1 MHSEPQPLNIK
12 RRIEMKEELIA
23 YIMKEFVED
32 PDEEIDDNTPLM
44 SSGLIDS
51 LSIVSLVAFIDK
63 KYGVKIPDEK
73 GTVENFETVT
83 KIIDIINQFK
93 K

>member
-1 MHSEPQPLNIK
+1 
-12 RRIEMKEELIA
+12 MKEELIA

-32 PDEEIDDNTPLM
+32 PDQEIDETTPLI

-51 LSIVSLVAFIDK
+51 LSIISLVVFIDK
-63 KYGVKIPDEK
+63 KFGVKIPDEK
-73 GTVENFETVT
+73 GTVENFETIT
-83 KIIDIINQFK
+83 KIIETVNEFK

>member
-1 MHSEPQPLNIK
+1 
-12 RRIEMKEELIA
+12 MKEELIA

-32 PDEEIDDNTPLM
+32 PDQEIDETTPLI

-51 LSIVSLVAFIDK
+51 LSIISLVAFIDK
-63 KYGVKIPDEK
+63 KFGVKIPDEK
-73 GTVENFETVT
+73 GTVENFETIT
-83 KIIDIINQFK
+83 KIIETVNEFK

>member
-1 MHSEPQPLNIK
+1 
-12 RRIEMKEELIA
+12 MKEELIA

-32 PDEEIDDNTPLM
+32 PDQEIDETTPLI

-63 KYGVKIPDEK
+63 KFGVRISDEK
-73 GTVENFETVT
+73 GTVENFETIT
-83 KIIDIINQFK
+83 KIIETINEFRK
-93 K
+93 

>member
-1 MHSEPQPLNIK
+1 
-12 RRIEMKEELIA
+12 MKEELIA

-32 PDEEIDDNTPLM
+32 PDQKIDETTLLI

-63 KYGVKIPDEK
+63 KFGVKIPDEK
-73 GTVENFETVT
+73 GTVDNFETIT
-83 KIIDIINQFK
+83 KIIETVNEFK

>member
-1 MHSEPQPLNIK
+1 
-12 RRIEMKEELIA
+12 MKEELIA

-83 KIIDIINQFK
+83 KIIDVINEFK

>member
-1 MHSEPQPLNIK
+1 
-12 RRIEMKEELIA
+12 MKEELIE
-23 YIMKEFVED
+23 YIKKEFVED
-32 PDEEIDDNTPLM
+32 PDEEIDENTPLM

-73 GTVENFETVT
+73 GTVENFETIT
-83 KIIDIINQFK
+83 KIIDIVNQFK

>member
-1 MHSEPQPLNIK
+1 
-12 RRIEMKEELIA
+12 MKEELIA

-32 PDEEIDDNTPLM
+32 PDEEIDENTPLM

-63 KYGVKIPDEK
+63 KYGIKIPDEK

-83 KIIDIINQFK
+83 KIIDVINEFK

>member
-1 MHSEPQPLNIK
+1 
-12 RRIEMKEELIA
+12 MKEELID

-32 PDEEIDDNTPLM
+32 PDEEIDESTPLI

-63 KYGVKIPDEK
+63 KFGVKIPDEK

-83 KIIDIINQFK
+83 KIIDIISEFK

>member
-1 MHSEPQPLNIK
+1 
-12 RRIEMKEELIA
+12 MKEELIE
-23 YIMKEFVED
+23 YIKKEFVED
-32 PDEEIDDNTPLM
+32 PDEEIDENTPLM

-73 GTVENFETVT
+73 GTVDNFETVT

>member
-1 MHSEPQPLNIK
+1 
-12 RRIEMKEELIA
+12 MKEELIE

-32 PDEEIDDNTPLM
+32 LDEELDENTPLI

-51 LSIVSLVAFIDK
+51 LSVVSLVAFIDK

-73 GTVENFETVT
+73 GTVDNFETVS
-83 KIIDIINQFK
+83 KIIETINEFK

>member
-1 MHSEPQPLNIK
+1 
-12 RRIEMKEELIA
+12 MKKELIE

-32 PDEEIDDNTPLM
+32 PDEELDENTPLI
-44 SSGLIDS
+44 SAGLIDS
-51 LSIVSLVAFIDK
+51 LSVVSLVAFIDK

-73 GTVENFETVT
+73 GTVDNFETIS
-83 KIIDIINQFK
+83 KIIETINEFK

>member
-1 MHSEPQPLNIK
+1 
-12 RRIEMKEELIA
+12 MKEELIE

-32 PDEEIDDNTPLM
+32 PDEEIDENTPLM

>member
-1 MHSEPQPLNIK
+1 
-12 RRIEMKEELIA
+12 MKDELIA

-32 PDEEIDDNTPLM
+32 PDEEINETTLLI

-63 KYGVKIPDEK
+63 KFGVKIPDEK
-73 GTVENFETVT
+73 GTVDNFETIN
-83 KIIDIINQFK
+83 KIIETINEFK

>member
-1 MHSEPQPLNIK
+1 
-12 RRIEMKEELIA
+12 MKEELIA

-32 PDEEIDDNTPLM
+32 PDQEIDETTLLI

-63 KYGVKIPDEK
+63 KFGVKIPDEK
-73 GTVENFETVT
+73 GTVDNFETIN
-83 KIIDIINQFK
+83 KIIETINEFK
-93 K
+93 KS

>member
-1 MHSEPQPLNIK
+1 
-12 RRIEMKEELIA
+12 MKEELIE

-32 PDEEIDDNTPLM
+32 PDEELDENTPLI
-44 SSGLIDS
+44 SAGLIDS
-51 LSIVSLVAFIDK
+51 LSVVSLVAFIDK

-73 GTVENFETVT
+73 GTVDNFETIS
-83 KIIDIINQFK
+83 KIIETINEFK

>member
-1 MHSEPQPLNIK
+1 
-12 RRIEMKEELIA
+12 MKEELIE
-23 YIMKEFVED
+23 YIKKEFVED
-32 PDEEIDDNTPLM
+32 PDEEIDENTPLM

-83 KIIDIINQFK
+83 KIIDVVNQFQK
-93 K
+93 

>member
-1 MHSEPQPLNIK
+1 
-12 RRIEMKEELIA
+12 MKEELIA

-32 PDEEIDDNTPLM
+32 PDEAINETTPLI

-63 KYGVKIPDEK
+63 KFGVKIPDEK
-73 GTVENFETVT
+73 GTVENFETIT
-83 KIIDIINQFK
+83 KIIETINEFK

>member
-1 MHSEPQPLNIK
+1 
-12 RRIEMKEELIA
+12 MKEELIA

-32 PDEEIDDNTPLM
+32 PDQEIDETTLLI

-63 KYGVKIPDEK
+63 KFGVKIPDEK
-73 GTVENFETVT
+73 GTVDNFETIN
-83 KIIDIINQFK
+83 KIIETINEFK

>member
-1 MHSEPQPLNIK
+1 
-12 RRIEMKEELIA
+12 MKEELVA

-32 PDEEIDDNTPLM
+32 PDQEIDETTLLI

-51 LSIVSLVAFIDK
+51 LSIVSLVTFIDK
-63 KYGVKIPDEK
+63 KFGVKIPDEK
-73 GTVENFETVT
+73 GTVDNFETIN
-83 KIIDIINQFK
+83 KIIETINEFK

>member
-1 MHSEPQPLNIK
+1 
-12 RRIEMKEELIA
+12 MKEELIE
-23 YIMKEFVED
+23 YIKKEFVED
-32 PDEEIDDNTPLM
+32 PDEEIDESTPLM

-73 GTVENFETVT
+73 GTVDNFETVT
-83 KIIDIINQFK
+83 KIMDIINEFK
-93 K
+93 R

>member
-1 MHSEPQPLNIK
+1 
-12 RRIEMKEELIA
+12 MKEELIK

-32 PDEEIDDNTPLM
+32 PDEEIDENTPLM

-51 LSIVSLVAFIDK
+51 LSIVSLVAFVDK

-73 GTVENFETVT
+73 GTVENFETVN

>member
-1 MHSEPQPLNIK
+1 
-12 RRIEMKEELIA
+12 MKEELIA

-32 PDEEIDDNTPLM
+32 PDQEIDETTPLI

-51 LSIVSLVAFIDK
+51 LSIISLVAFIDK
-63 KYGVKIPDEK
+63 KFGVKIPDEK
-73 GTVENFETVT
+73 GTVENFETIT
-83 KIIDIINQFK
+83 KIIETINEFK

>member
-1 MHSEPQPLNIK
+1 
-12 RRIEMKEELIA
+12 MKEELI
-23 YIMKEFVED
+23 
-32 PDEEIDDNTPLM
+32 EIDENTPLM

-73 GTVENFETVT
+73 GTVENFETIT
-83 KIIDIINQFK
+83 KIIDIVNQFK

>member
-1 MHSEPQPLNIK
+1 
-12 RRIEMKEELIA
+12 MKEELID

-32 PDEEIDDNTPLM
+32 PDEEIDETTPLI

-51 LSIVSLVAFIDK
+51 LSVVSLVAFIDK
-63 KYGVKIPDEK
+63 RFGVKIPDEK

-83 KIIDIINQFK
+83 KIIETINEFK

>member
-1 MHSEPQPLNIK
+1 
-12 RRIEMKEELIA
+12 MKEELIE
-23 YIMKEFVED
+23 YIKKEFVED
-32 PDEEIDDNTPLM
+32 PDEEIDETTPLI

-63 KYGVKIPDEK
+63 KLGVKIPDEK
-73 GTVENFETVT
+73 GVVENFETVN
-83 KIIDIINQFK
+83 KIIETINECK